1 MLKRGHIP
9 YPPKLEERARRD
21 SGLPLS
27 AARSLLPTSLKD
39 DLHEIFLRILKLQPS
54 DLEEAETFQ
63 ELGIAS
69 INVIQLLEA
78 INSKYNLSL
87 PTSVLF
93 ECRNIDALVDHIKEW
108 LPIDAEV
115 SEAPGISSPS
125 IGFKEPPLAFTL
137 SSHQPPQ
144 EEGKRGKSNDAIAI
158 IGLSLRCA
166 EAETQ
171 DEFWDLVS
179 QGKSAIQDITQE
191 NWLDFFKAHASINH
205 AYRYGR
211 MKNVEYFDPLFF
223 HISPHEGAVMN
234 VSQRI
239 VLEEC
244 SKALE
249 DAGYPPS
256 SLSGQQ
262 VATIIGSMGIT
273 PAKTDFSHFSMLGS
287 ELSILASRI
296 AYFLN
301 LKGPALAID
310 TACSS
315 SLVAIDLACQHLKSH
330 NVDLAIAGGSTIYTH
345 PGAFLSM
352 RNAGMLSP
360 TGQCR
365 PFDHDADGIVVGDG
379 AGIVILKR
387 LQDAERDGD
396 HIYGVIQASGT
407 NQDGQ
412 TSGITVPSFQSQSQ
426 LQETIYRRHR
436 INPCNLQYIEA
447 HGTATKLGDP
457 VEIHALT
464 RAFSTFTPKKG
475 FCGIGSLKAN
485 IGHTG
490 AAAGVL
496 SLIKVLLSLT
506 HKQLPPSINFSRENE
521 HIDFA
526 NSPVYVNTALKPW
539 PLNTKGLRLAA
550 ISSFGFSGT
559 NAHLVISEYAA
570 KTQRTVVQIN
580 EATPGV
586 LILSA
591 ETQAGLLMS
600 AREIRAFLQKYEEL
614 NLADLL
620 YTLQVGRDSRFYRLA
635 LVVTGKEMLMTQ
647 LAQFVADH
655 NTAPLNRCVR
665 KINKQESHI
674 GDTEEGQE
682 VIQKLIQNK
691 RLEKLADL
699 WLHGD
704 KISWEGLYPQGSVK
718 RLPGLPNYPFARENY
733 ELSEIDLVSSQEA
746 ERGQAPPPR
755 SSQIEETR

>member
-1 MLKRGHIP
+1 MSFNSQHCIPITELNLSTQAQIWQRDSSKDPFPARYDLIIGIEVTFHMSNKAGLFQNIATSLNEHGRVLLVDYIANLRGAIVDPQIGISIPTQKEWLDLLTEHHLVIDEIIDVSPQIANFLDDPQVNENVKDLPGIVQDTYKSYANQAVSLANGWISYCLFKLKKDSQYSAPERWNYNASKIAQKTPYPQALAEMLKRGHIP

-27 AARSLLPTSLKD
+27 AARSPLPTSLKD

-108 LPIDAEV
+108 LPIDADV

-223 HISPHEGAVMN
+223 HISPHEAAVMN

-330 NVDLAIAGGSTIYTH
+330 NVDLAIAGGS
-345 PGAFLSM
+345 
-352 RNAGMLSP
+352 
-360 TGQCR
+360 
-365 PFDHDADGIVVGDG
+365 
-379 AGIVILKR
+379 
-387 LQDAERDGD
+387 
-396 HIYGVIQASGT
+396 
-407 NQDGQ
+407 
-412 TSGITVPSFQSQSQ
+412 
-426 LQETIYRRHR
+426 
-436 INPCNLQYIEA
+436 
-447 HGTATKLGDP
+447 
-457 VEIHALT
+457 
-464 RAFSTFTPKKG
+464 
-475 FCGIGSLKAN
+475 
-485 IGHTG
+485 
-490 AAAGVL
+490 
-496 SLIKVLLSLT
+496 
-506 HKQLPPSINFSRENE
+506 
-521 HIDFA
+521 
-526 NSPVYVNTALKPW
+526 
-539 PLNTKGLRLAA
+539 
-550 ISSFGFSGT
+550 
-559 NAHLVISEYAA
+559 
-570 KTQRTVVQIN
+570 
-580 EATPGV
+580 
-586 LILSA
+586 
-591 ETQAGLLMS
+591 
-600 AREIRAFLQKYEEL
+600 
-614 NLADLL
+614 
-620 YTLQVGRDSRFYRLA
+620 
-635 LVVTGKEMLMTQ
+635 
-647 LAQFVADH
+647 
-655 NTAPLNRCVR
+655 
-665 KINKQESHI
+665 
-674 GDTEEGQE
+674 
-682 VIQKLIQNK
+682 
-691 RLEKLADL
+691 
-699 WLHGD
+699 
-704 KISWEGLYPQGSVK
+704 
-718 RLPGLPNYPFARENY
+718 
-733 ELSEIDLVSSQEA
+733 
-746 ERGQAPPPR
+746 
-755 SSQIEETR
+755 